1 MEWSEHGLILGLKK
15 HGETSVILEL
25 MTRGHGRHLGVVR
38 GGRSKT
44 MQPVLQPGNEVAAV
58 WRARLEEHLGLYAVE
73 AAALRTDL
81 LLSSPQGLH
90 GVNWLG
96 ALLRLLPE
104 RDPHPG
110 LYDRAQVLLAQI
122 ATPLAPALFV
132 HFELAILA
140 ELGFG
145 LDLDECAATGGAPRS
160 DLCFPEIGPCGQP
173 RGGRALGG
181 ETAAVA
187 SLRAGGA
194 RGAGRAG
201 RDSRGPAPD
210 GVFSCARRLRA
221 ARAGRARLALR
232 LHRPFLIGRVSD
244 SLTQKRK
251 KRPMRPL
258 SWVGSRPPYWQTW
271 RISLCETP

>member
-1 MEWSEHGLILGLKK
+1 MEWSERGLILGLKK

-73 AAALRTDL
+73 PAALRTDL

-145 LDLDECAATGGAPRS
+145 LDLDECAATGARDDLIYVSPKSGRAVSREAGAPWAAKLLPLPAFVRGAPGAPVER
-160 DLCFPEIGPCGQP
+160 DAICEGLRLTEFFLARDVFAP
-173 RGGRALGG
+173 RGL
-181 ETAAVA
+181 AAPNSRSA
-187 SLRAGGA
+187 FIA
-194 RGAGRAG
+194 R
-201 RDSRGPAPD
+201 
-210 GVFSCARRLRA
+210 F
-221 ARAGRARLALR
+221 
-232 LHRPFLIGRVSD
+232 
-244 SLTQKRK
+244 
-251 KRPMRPL
+251 
-258 SWVGSRPPYWQTW
+258 
-271 RISLCETP
+271 

>member
-1 MEWSEHGLILGLKK
+1 MEWSERGLILGLKK

-90 GVNWLG
+90 GIGLLG

-110 LYDRAQVLLAQI
+110 LFDRAQVLLSQLT
-122 ATPLAPALFV
+122 TPLAPALFV
-132 HFELAILA
+132 HFELALLA

-145 LDLDECAATGGAPRS
+145 LDLDECAATGTRENLVYVSPKSARAVSRDAGAPWAAKLLPLPDFLLAPPGAPVSREKICEGFRLTEFFFAR
-160 DLCFPEIGPCGQP
+160 DVFGP
-173 RGGRALGG
+173 RGLK
-181 ETAAVA
+181 
-187 SLRAGGA
+187 
-194 RGAGRAG
+194 
-201 RDSRGPAPD
+201 PPD
-210 GVFSCARRLRA
+210 ARA
-221 ARAGRARLALR
+221 AFIAS
-232 LHRPFLIGRVSD
+232 F
-244 SLTQKRK
+244 
-251 KRPMRPL
+251 
-258 SWVGSRPPYWQTW
+258 
-271 RISLCETP
+271 

>member
-1 MEWSEHGLILGLKK
+1 MEWSERGLILGLKK

-73 AAALRTDL
+73 PAALRTDL

-90 GVNWLG
+90 GIGLLG

-110 LYDRAQVLLAQI
+110 LFDRAQVLLSQLT
-122 ATPLAPALFV
+122 TPLAPALFV
-132 HFELAILA
+132 HFELALLA

-145 LDLDECAATGGAPRS
+145 LDLDECAATGARENLVYVSPKSARAVSRDAGAPWAAKLLPLPDFLLAPPGAPVSREKICEGFRLTEFFFAR
-160 DLCFPEIGPCGQP
+160 DVFGP
-173 RGGRALGG
+173 RGLK
-181 ETAAVA
+181 
-187 SLRAGGA
+187 
-194 RGAGRAG
+194 
-201 RDSRGPAPD
+201 PPD
-210 GVFSCARRLRA
+210 ARA
-221 ARAGRARLALR
+221 AFIAS
-232 LHRPFLIGRVSD
+232 F
-244 SLTQKRK
+244 
-251 KRPMRPL
+251 
-258 SWVGSRPPYWQTW
+258 
-271 RISLCETP
+271 

>member
-1 MEWSEHGLILGLKK
+1 MEWSERGLILGLKK

-73 AAALRTDL
+73 PAALRTDL

-90 GVNWLG
+90 GIGLLG

-110 LYDRAQVLLAQI
+110 LYDRARVLLSQLT
-122 ATPLAPALFV
+122 TPLAPALFV
-132 HFELAILA
+132 HFELALLA

-145 LDLDECAATGGAPRS
+145 LDLDECAATGTRENLVYVSPKSARAVSRDAGAPWAAKLLPLPDFLLAPPGAPVSREKICEGFRLTEFFFS
-160 DLCFPEIGPCGQP
+160 RDVFGP
-173 RGGRALGG
+173 RGLK
-181 ETAAVA
+181 
-187 SLRAGGA
+187 
-194 RGAGRAG
+194 
-201 RDSRGPAPD
+201 APD
-210 GVFSCARRLRA
+210 ARA
-221 ARAGRARLALR
+221 AFIAS
-232 LHRPFLIGRVSD
+232 F
-244 SLTQKRK
+244 
-251 KRPMRPL
+251 
-258 SWVGSRPPYWQTW
+258 
-271 RISLCETP
+271 

>member
-1 MEWSEHGLILGLKK
+1 MEWSERGLILGLKK

-90 GVNWLG
+90 GIGLLG

-110 LYDRAQVLLAQI
+110 LFDRAQVLLSQLT
-122 ATPLAPALFV
+122 TPLAPALFV
-132 HFELAILA
+132 HFELALLA

-145 LDLDECAATGGAPRS
+145 LDLDECAATGARENLVYVSPKSARAVSRDAGAPWAAKLLPLPDFLLAPPGAPVSREKICEGFRLTEFFFAR
-160 DLCFPEIGPCGQP
+160 DVFGP
-173 RGGRALGG
+173 RGLK
-181 ETAAVA
+181 
-187 SLRAGGA
+187 
-194 RGAGRAG
+194 
-201 RDSRGPAPD
+201 PPD
-210 GVFSCARRLRA
+210 ARA
-221 ARAGRARLALR
+221 AFIAS
-232 LHRPFLIGRVSD
+232 F
-244 SLTQKRK
+244 
-251 KRPMRPL
+251 
-258 SWVGSRPPYWQTW
+258 
-271 RISLCETP
+271 

>member
-1 MEWSEHGLILGLKK
+1 MEWSERGLILGLKK

-73 AAALRTDL
+73 PAALQTDL

-90 GVNWLG
+90 GIGLLG

-110 LYDRAQVLLAQI
+110 LFDRAQVLLSQLT
-122 ATPLAPALFV
+122 TPLAPALFV
-132 HFELAILA
+132 HFELALLA

-145 LDLDECAATGGAPRS
+145 LDLDECAATGTRENLVYVSPKSARAVSRDAGAPWAAKLLPLPDFLLAPPGAPVSREKICEGFRLTEFFFS
-160 DLCFPEIGPCGQP
+160 RDVFGP
-173 RGGRALGG
+173 RGLKAP
-181 ETAAVA
+181 
-187 SLRAGGA
+187 GA
-194 RGAGRAG
+194 R
-201 RDSRGPAPD
+201 
-210 GVFSCARRLRA
+210 A
-221 ARAGRARLALR
+221 AFIAS
-232 LHRPFLIGRVSD
+232 F
-244 SLTQKRK
+244 
-251 KRPMRPL
+251 
-258 SWVGSRPPYWQTW
+258 
-271 RISLCETP
+271 

>member
-1 MEWSEHGLILGLKK
+1 MEAAEQKVHLFLFVKVRENWGDDPERYREMGLEFPEVNGLAAKWASAGNMEWSERGLVLGLKK

-44 MQPVLQPGNEVAAV
+44 MQPVLQPGNEVEAM
-58 WRARLEEHLGLYAVE
+58 WRARLERASRPLRGRSGGC
-73 AAALRTDL
+73 LRTDL
-81 LLSSPQGLH
+81 LMSSPQALH

-145 LDLDECAATGGAPRS
+145 LDLDECAATGAP
-160 DLCFPEIGPCGQP
+160 
-173 RGGRALGG
+173 
-181 ETAAVA
+181 
-187 SLRAGGA
+187 
-194 RGAGRAG
+194 
-201 RDSRGPAPD
+201 
-210 GVFSCARRLRA
+210 
-221 ARAGRARLALR
+221 
-232 LHRPFLIGRVSD
+232 
-244 SLTQKRK
+244 
-251 KRPMRPL
+251 
-258 SWVGSRPPYWQTW
+258 
-271 RISLCETP
+271 

>member
-1 MEWSEHGLILGLKK
+1 MEWSERGLILGLKK

-73 AAALRTDL
+73 PAALRTDL

-90 GVNWLG
+90 GIGLLG

-110 LYDRAQVLLAQI
+110 LFDRAQVLLSQLT
-122 ATPLAPALFV
+122 TPLAPALFV
-132 HFELAILA
+132 HFELALLA

-145 LDLDECAATGGAPRS
+145 LDLDECAATGTRENLVYVSPKSARAVSRDAGAPWAAKLLPLPDFLLAPPGAPVSREKICEGFRLTEFFFAR
-160 DLCFPEIGPCGQP
+160 DVFGP
-173 RGGRALGG
+173 RGLK
-181 ETAAVA
+181 
-187 SLRAGGA
+187 
-194 RGAGRAG
+194 
-201 RDSRGPAPD
+201 PPD
-210 GVFSCARRLRA
+210 ARA
-221 ARAGRARLALR
+221 AFIAS
-232 LHRPFLIGRVSD
+232 F
-244 SLTQKRK
+244 
-251 KRPMRPL
+251 
-258 SWVGSRPPYWQTW
+258 
-271 RISLCETP
+271 

>member
-1 MEWSEHGLILGLKK
+1 MEWSERGLILGLKK

-73 AAALRTDL
+73 PAALRTDL

-90 GVNWLG
+90 GIGLLG

-110 LYDRAQVLLAQI
+110 LYDRAQVLLSQLT
-122 ATPLAPALFV
+122 TPLAPALFV
-132 HFELAILA
+132 HFELALLA

-145 LDLDECAATGGAPRS
+145 LDLDECAATGTRENLVYVSPKSARAVSRDAGAPWAAKMLPLPDFLLAPPGAPVSREKICEGFRLTEFFFAR
-160 DLCFPEIGPCGQP
+160 DVFGP
-173 RGGRALGG
+173 RGLK
-181 ETAAVA
+181 
-187 SLRAGGA
+187 
-194 RGAGRAG
+194 
-201 RDSRGPAPD
+201 APD
-210 GVFSCARRLRA
+210 ARA
-221 ARAGRARLALR
+221 AFIAS
-232 LHRPFLIGRVSD
+232 F
-244 SLTQKRK
+244 
-251 KRPMRPL
+251 
-258 SWVGSRPPYWQTW
+258 
-271 RISLCETP
+271 